1 MLAYLLGMVCIL
13 VVVQWKWVVGLA
25 NKICASLLTIH
36 KKESEFPIAADVAI
50 SRRPRIMDTPYAE
63 PRGIMNLRSLRDD
76 HNGMFLDVDDRY
88 LEQIELKRVYFNTHT
103 LRPSV
108 FGIHP
113 PLASLA
119 RIASVEALDL
129 IVKRLEQDY
138 PCLVD
143 RSISDDND
151 ILLIN
156 IVTGRYW
163 RMSTDETDDLEHPLC
178 IAAQLVQEDL
188 AIMLPTGSSEDYILG
203 AAAICFADQWR
214 VIEKIGKDLISIHAP
229 VEKYPVIAKAT
240 SAFFKGLKVGDEK
253 VRYTHTFCE
262 RPDLHIESEPDVK
275 DCPLPSTGLPHGIY
289 VRSERQILTRLPKSN
304 GVLFTIRTY
313 RIRLDDVRN
322 HRRAALL
329 AALEMTSSATPLS
342 RVQKEKFG
350 DRIRLRFGA

>member
-1 MLAYLLGMVCIL
+1 
-13 VVVQWKWVVGLA
+13 VVGLA
-25 NKICASLLTIH
+25 NRICALFIRIRH
-36 KKESEFPIAADVAI
+36 YEKESEFPIAAGMAI
-50 SRRPRIMDTPYAE
+50 SRRPQIMDTPYAE

-88 LEQIELKRVYFNTHT
+88 LEQIELKRVYFSTPT
-103 LRPSV
+103 LRSSV

-129 IVKRLEQDY
+129 IVKRLEHDY
-138 PCLVD
+138 PGLVD
-143 RSISDDND
+143 HSIRDDND
-151 ILLIN
+151 ILTN

-163 RMSTDETDDLEHPLC
+163 RMSNDETENLEHPLC

-188 AIMLPTGSSEDYILG
+188 AIMLPISNEDYILG

-214 VIEKIGKDLISIHAP
+214 VIEKIGKDLISIHTP
-229 VEKYPVIAKAT
+229 VEKYPIIAKAT
-240 SAFFKGLKVGDEK
+240 YAFFKGLKVGDEK

-262 RPDLHIESEPDVK
+262 RPDLHIESEPDMK

-313 RIRLDDVRN
+313 RIQLNDVPN

-342 RVQKEKFG
+342 RVQKDKFG
-350 DRIRLRFGA
+350 DRIRSRFGA